1 MSDHINFFMGN
12 ELVGSFQT
20 SNLPTVDGSY
30 NYEPIRG
37 PGHANLH
44 RELEKGKVPCCF
56 YETGTQRVSFSVVA
70 CPTKGVLTLAG
81 LEVAADLTAVMT
93 AVDHVEVG
101 RTAHQLAKD
110 HGRNAYLY
118 AAKLAGEAEA
128 EGKADET
135 EFWKAVSA
143 CLAPR

>member
-1 MSDHINFFMGN
+1 MSDHINFFMGSQ
-12 ELVGSFQT
+12 LVGSFPT
-20 SNLPTVDGSY
+20 RNLPTVDGSY

-37 PGHANLH
+37 PGHANLQ
-44 RELEKGKVPCCF
+44 RELEKGKVPRCF
-56 YETGTQRVSFSVVA
+56 YETRTQRVSFSVVA
-70 CPTKGVLTLAG
+70 CPTKGLLTLAG
-81 LEVAADLTAVMT
+81 LEVDADPTTVTT

-101 RTAHQLAKD
+101 RTAHQLARD
-110 HGRNAYLY
+110 HGRNASRY

-143 CLAPR
+143 WLTPR